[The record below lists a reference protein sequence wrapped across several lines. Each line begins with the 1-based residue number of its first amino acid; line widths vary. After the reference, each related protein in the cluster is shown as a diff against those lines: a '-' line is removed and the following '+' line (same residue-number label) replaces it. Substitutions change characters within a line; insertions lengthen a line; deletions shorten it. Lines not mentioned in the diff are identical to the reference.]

1 MRPTLPL
8 LLAAVCAA
16 ALVVALAGVGRPATA
31 RGDSATPATVTT
43 TGHGSVSVVPDRAT
57 VTAGVHAQAVTAA
70 AALAESSTEMNAVI
84 AALKAHG
91 GSNLQT
97 QAVSLQPRTNAQGRV
112 TGYAADD
119 QVSAEAAIADAG
131 GLIDAAVKAGANTV
145 DGPSLSVSDREGA
158 YEKALA
164 EAVANARAKARA
176 LGAAGAFGVGPVSSV
191 TEESQ
196 APGPIAFGAVTAK
209 SAGTPVEAGTQEVTA
224 DVTVTFRLQ

>member
-1 MRPTLPL
+1 MRPSLPL
-8 LLAAVCAA
+8 LVAAVCAV
-16 ALVVALAGVGRPATA
+16 ALVVSLAGVGRPATA
-31 RGDSATPATVTT
+31 RGDSAAPNTVTT

-57 VTAGVHAQAVTAA
+57 VTAGVHTQAATAA
-70 AALAESSTEMNAVI
+70 AALAKNSAEMNAVV
-84 AALKAHG
+84 AALEAHG

-97 QAVSLQPRTNAQGRV
+97 QTVSLQPQTTEQGRV

-119 QVSAEAAIADAG
+119 QVSADASIAAAG
-131 GLIDAAVKAGANTV
+131 KLIDAAVAAGANTV

-164 EAVANARAKARA
+164 EAVGNARDKARA
-176 LGAAGAFGVGPVSSV
+176 LGAAGAFGVGPVSTV

-196 APGPIAFGAVTAK
+196 APQPIAFGAVAAK

>member
-1 MRPTLPL
+1 V
-8 LLAAVCAA
+8 AAV
-16 ALVVALAGVGRPATA
+16 ALVVALAGVGRPETA
-31 RGDSATPATVTT
+31 RGDSAAPDTVTT

-57 VTAGVHAQAVTAA
+57 VTAGVHTQAATAA
-70 AALAESSTEMNAVI
+70 AALAQNSAEMNDVG
-84 AALKAHG
+84 AALKSHG

-97 QAVSLQPRTNAQGRV
+97 QTVSLQPQTNAQGRV

-119 QVSAEAAIADAG
+119 QVSADAAIAAAG
-131 GLIDAAVKAGANTV
+131 KLIDAAVGAGANTV

-164 EAVANARAKARA
+164 QAVANARDKARA
-176 LGAAGAFGVGPVSSV
+176 LGAAGGFGVGPVSSV

-196 APGPIAFGAVTAK
+196 APQPIAFGAAAK

-224 DVTVTFRLQ
+224 DVTVAFRLQ